1 MFDDV
6 NDGGAHMIL
15 EEEQHF
21 FGCVLDVK
29 EAFATHGVDHILH
42 EVKKDPDLA
51 QKILAYIQNQV

>member
-1 MFDDV
+1 MFDDD
-6 NDGGAHMIL
+6 NDGAHMIL

-51 QKILAYIQNQV
+51 QKIRAYIENQV